1 MFVASHKHDGMPRA
15 VASLSD
21 DNAGERIFK
30 IVSAL
35 SASANVRS
43 MDGPHPQTMG
53 IAAVGGEGSTSP
65 LHV

>member
-21 DNAGERIFK
+21 DSAGEWIFK

-35 SASANVRS
+35 R
-43 MDGPHPQTMG
+43 PQIVG
-53 IAAVGGEGSTSP
+53 IAGGWWRGFDPHFTSTVSQF
-65 LHV
+65 